1 VSHLRVFG
9 AKCWY
14 VTPKA
19 QRDKRDDRSLE
30 GMMLG
35 YSATQK
41 GYKIWDESLNRA
53 VISRDVTFLEELAAS
68 NATLTDEG
76 GLGGCS

>member
-1 VSHLRVFG
+1 
-9 AKCWY
+9 
-14 VTPKA
+14 
-19 QRDKRDDRSLE
+19 
-30 GMMLG
+30 MMLG